1 MSGIMTSAR
10 RGRKLS
16 KANKEW
22 SDFDDCRFSPIGHKK
37 TSKDIY
43 QGASGNDSK
52 NKGEEMP

>member
-1 MSGIMTSAR
+1 MTSAR

-52 NKGEEMP
+52 NKGEKMP